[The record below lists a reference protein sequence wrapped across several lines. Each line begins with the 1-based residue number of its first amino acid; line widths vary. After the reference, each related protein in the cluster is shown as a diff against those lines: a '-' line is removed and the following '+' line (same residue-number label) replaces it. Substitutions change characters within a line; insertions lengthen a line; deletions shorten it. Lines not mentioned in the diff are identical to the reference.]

1 MKASIYLLASL
12 LLLFSSSAIAKADTA
27 GVSFTSPGSP
37 LNNGLGF
44 SLGYTFTPSVSMT
57 VIALGYY
64 DNGGLQETHNVG
76 LYDMSGDLL
85 ASTTVDGTGL
95 QQGFF
100 SYSSIGSVGLVA
112 GDSYEVMGTSGLL
125 DDYTYRTVGF
135 SVDPSM
141 AFGHD
146 VFGYGD
152 TLQFSLRSENL
163 TAEPGG
169 AFFGGNFLASSAV
182 TPEPSSLLLLG
193 TGTVGIIGATRRRL
207 RV

>member
-1 MKASIYLLASL
+1 MLLC
-12 LLLFSSSAIAKADTA
+12 FFSAIAKADTA
-27 GVSFTSPGSP
+27 GVSFTSPGDP

-44 SLGYTFTPSVSMT
+44 SLGYTFTPYVPMT
-57 VIALGYY
+57 VTALGYY
-64 DNGGLQETHNVG
+64 DNGGLQEVHDVG
-76 LYDMSGDLL
+76 LYDSSGDLL
-85 ASTTVDGTGL
+85 ASTSVDGTGS

-100 SYSSIGSVGLVA
+100 NYNAVGAVSLAA
-112 GDSYEVMGTSGLL
+112 GEMYEVMGTSGLL
-125 DDYTYRTVGF
+125 DEYTYRTVGF

-146 VFGYGD
+146 VFGYGN

-169 AFFGGNFLASSAV
+169 AFFGGNVLLASAV
-182 TPEPSSLLLLG
+182 TPEPGSLLLLG
-193 TGTVGIIGATRRRL
+193 TGFAGMIGARCRRRQANP